1 MFRITDLHETLLK
14 KPHQTD
20 CGISCESVNNK
31 IAILNRQIDDRLSY
45 FSFTLVLSGSAKV
58 NCDGKLIDLKK
69 NDMFTTVPGSRV
81 YTLEVTDDFSGLCAM
96 IEETTAYEMPY
107 ARDGIRVSY
116 FPLSQDN
123 ANKLSFH
130 ASEAQRLAHRMEEIK
145 ILIGSEHL
153 YKTECLYAL
162 YSLFILDLL
171 DIENHYCDTNS
182 ITTQTSDL
190 FLRFLRL
197 ATMNF
202 INQHEIEF
210 YSDALAVSS
219 IYLSRIVKRISGQT
233 VKNHLDRL
241 LMMEASYLLTRTELP
256 IATIAER
263 LNFANP
269 GSFCKFFNRNKG
281 IPPKD
286 YRKSSSVQDYI
297 KTASD

>member
-31 IAILNRQIDDRLSY
+31 IAILNRQIADRLSY

-58 NCDGKLIDLKK
+58 NCDGKFISIKE
-69 NDMFTTVPGSRV
+69 NDMITTVPGSRV
-81 YTLEVTDDFSGLCAM
+81 YTLEVSDDFSGICAM
-96 IEETTAYEMPY
+96 VEETTAYEMPY
-107 ARDGIRVSY
+107 ARHGIRASY
-116 FPLSQDN
+116 FPLGRGN
-123 ANKLSFH
+123 ANKLSFNS
-130 ASEAQRLAHRMEEIK
+130 SETQRLAYRMEEIK
-145 ILIGSEHL
+145 LLIGSDHL
-153 YKTECLYAL
+153 YKTECLYSL

-171 DIENHYCDTNS
+171 DIENHYCASNS

-197 ATMNF
+197 ATENF
-202 INQHEIEF
+202 ITQHEIGY

-219 IYLSRIVKRISGQT
+219 IYLSRMVKMVSGQT

-241 LMMEASYLLTRTELP
+241 LMMEASYLLTRTNLP
-256 IATIAER
+256 IAAIAER

-281 IPPKD
+281 ISPKV
-286 YRKSSSVQDYI
+286 YRKSSSVQEAY
-297 KTASD
+297 K